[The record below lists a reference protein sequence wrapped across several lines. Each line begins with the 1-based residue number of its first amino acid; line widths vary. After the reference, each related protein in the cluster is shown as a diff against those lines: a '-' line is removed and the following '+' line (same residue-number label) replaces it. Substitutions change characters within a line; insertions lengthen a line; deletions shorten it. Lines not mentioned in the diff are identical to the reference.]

1 MSTNSFHAL
10 ASSNSRGSILSPLSF
25 SHELGIITT
34 QLHRFRSPICFW
46 LDFCT
51 CFERSEKCARTCNRS
66 THRDEYLSCQ
76 EEFRRTHKW
85 TLPNLYLA
93 LRLASIPWRRDNL
106 SSRPVF
112 RDGQPVES
120 REAVARRNEL
130 IERLASLP
138 PVPGALDQIVQRFGT
153 DLVAEVTGRSRRV
166 VRKGGRPLPP
176 LDRVFRRE
184 TMSSVSSMIRRA
196 ASTNSWPA
204 GVSRVPPLVRS
215 E

>member
-1 MSTNSFHAL
+1 MDA
-10 ASSNSRGSILSPLSF
+10 
-25 SHELGIITT
+25 
-34 QLHRFRSPICFW
+34 
-46 LDFCT
+46 
-51 CFERSEKCARTCNRS
+51 
-66 THRDEYLSCQ
+66 
-76 EEFRRTHKW
+76 
-85 TLPNLYLA
+85 PNLYLA

-166 VRKGGRPLPP
+166 VRKGGRPLSP

-196 ASTNSWPA
+196 ASRNSWPA
-204 GVSRVPPLVRS
+204 GVSRAPPFVRS
-215 E
+215 NRVAPTSCSRSRIRRLSVDCRIFNFSAACRKLRNCDTAIAHFMF